1 MATEM
6 KGETHLGW
14 EEMLIM
20 SVWFQDYH
28 GHGGEQR
35 ASGRQTL
42 CVNVSCTPLIHNWDI
57 VIIYISCLKTHL
69 NNLKAHNPNLTS
81 EQKCHKMLVKTSTDI
96 KLKNKT
102 LFKIYLNIQSFL
114 KWTNYCPMVLQLLC
128 IVIMRR
134 LESLPVGLQLYP
146 YMMTS
151 RKSQQSCNLI
161 GLISHMT
168 ENTCKGLR
176 GL

>member
-1 MATEM
+1 MLVVTTREPSHIVLRGSAQGKDKKKKKRSIPIHSIHRCAAVAMATEM

-96 KLKNKT
+96 KLLSNGIAATLHSYHEKT
-102 LFKIYLNIQSFL
+102 WVSSRWSTTL
-114 KWTNYCPMVLQLLC
+114 
-128 IVIMRR
+128 
-134 LESLPVGLQLYP
+134 SLHDDL
-146 YMMTS
+146 T
-151 RKSQQSCNLI
+151 
-161 GLISHMT
+161 
-168 ENTCKGLR
+168 
-176 GL
+176 